1 MAIEHIGV
9 RHFRWRGRCG
19 IVGFESIWA
28 LDWTRGTSPM
38 RVTPTRIVQ
47 IGIGLLHF
55 IAGSAV
61 LLTLFPVGGKLPDKP
76 AGVRTAIE
84 LLEKRV
90 ANSHGPG

>member
-1 MAIEHIGV
+1 
-9 RHFRWRGRCG
+9 
-19 IVGFESIWA
+19 
-28 LDWTRGTSPM
+28 
-38 RVTPTRIVQ
+38 VQ